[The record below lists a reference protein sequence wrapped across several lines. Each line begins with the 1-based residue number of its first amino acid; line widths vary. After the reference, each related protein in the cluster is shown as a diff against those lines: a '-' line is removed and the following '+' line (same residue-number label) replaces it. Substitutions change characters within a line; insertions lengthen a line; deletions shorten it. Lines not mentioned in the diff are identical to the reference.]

1 MFRIGSLEL
10 TLVMMV
16 VTLHVN
22 HMLLQLNN
30 QKGSEKFQIDNAL
43 NVIVHFFTG
52 PPFFFTSKQCSLN
65 MTINLQLIFESFL
78 NAQVQVGKGH

>member
-30 QKGSEKFQIDNAL
+30 QKGSEKSI
-43 NVIVHFFTG
+43 IVHFFTG
-52 PPFFFTSKQCSLN
+52 PPFFFFTGKQCSLN